1 MNKTDM
7 VLVMVISNTDPG
19 SHAVHK
25 FSGSRHTLIEITLTY
40 RLQSSDSADWAYT
53 LMVHPTGIIL
63 YLKNV
68 VLFSNLMKHNLYYD
82 DSP

>member
-1 MNKTDM
+1 M
-7 VLVMVISNTDPG
+7 VIVMVISYTDPG

-25 FSGSRHTLIEITLTY
+25 VSGSRHTLMEITLTY
-40 RLQSSDSADWAYT
+40 IFQSSESPDWAYT
-53 LMVHPTGIIL
+53 LTVCPTGIIL

-68 VLFSNLMKHNLYYD
+68 VLFSSLMKHNLYYD